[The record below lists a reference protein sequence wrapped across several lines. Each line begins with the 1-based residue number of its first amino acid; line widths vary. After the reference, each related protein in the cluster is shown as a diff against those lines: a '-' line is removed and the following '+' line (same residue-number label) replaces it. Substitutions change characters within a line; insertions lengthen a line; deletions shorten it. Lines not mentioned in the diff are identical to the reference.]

1 MQITRLADL
10 VNTRACPRLVVKI
23 GSSLL
28 VGSEGVRRAWLDG
41 LVRELAAARAR
52 GQELIVVSSGAIALG
67 AARLKLDK
75 GGRGSLAD
83 AQAAAAVGQIALS
96 GLWAELLGGHGLIA
110 AQLLLTLDDLED
122 RDRKSV
128 V

>member
-1 MQITRLADL
+1 MQITRLSDLADIK
-10 VNTRACPRLVVKI
+10 ACPRLVVKV

-75 GGRGSLAD
+75 GA
-83 AQAAAAVGQIALS
+83 
-96 GLWAELLGGHGLIA
+96 WAG
-110 AQLLLTLDDLED
+110 
-122 RDRKSV
+122 
-128 V
+128 